1 MLGTGKKCS
10 RAIYGICHVRHTAT
24 IQAKRDAATCTL
36 REKRFR
42 RVSRC
47 SMLHRDVNVMTI
59 VLLILIMF
67 MCMMSGC
74 RTVSVGR
81 ITLCETE
88 YKPLQYAYDDSPN
101 YV

>member
-10 RAIYGICHVRHTAT
+10 RAIYGICHVDHTAT
-24 IQAKRDAATCTL
+24 IQAKRDVAKCTL

-42 RVSRC
+42 RVSGC
-47 SMLHRDVNVMTI
+47 SILHRDVNVMTI

-67 MCMMSGC
+67 MCMLSGC
-74 RTVSVGR
+74 RTVSVGS
-81 ITLCETE
+81 ITLCETG
-88 YKPLQYAYDDSPN
+88 YKALQCAHDDSPN

>member
-10 RAIYGICHVRHTAT
+10 RAICGICHVRHTAT
-24 IQAKRDAATCTL
+24 IQAKRDAATSAL
-36 REKRFR
+36 REKIFR
-42 RVSRC
+42 RMSRC
-47 SMLHRDVNVMTI
+47 SILHRDMNVMRI

-74 RTVSVGR
+74 RTVSVGS
-81 ITLCETE
+81 ITLCETG
-88 YKPLQYAYDDSPN
+88 YKALQCAFDDSPN

>member
-1 MLGTGKKCS
+1 MLGTRKKCS
-10 RAIYGICHVRHTAT
+10 RTIYGICHVRHTAT
-24 IQAKRDAATCTL
+24 IQAKRDAATSTL

-47 SMLHRDVNVMTI
+47 SILNRDVKVMRI

-74 RTVSVGR
+74 RSVSVGS
-81 ITLCETE
+81 ITLCETG
-88 YKPLQYAYDDSPN
+88 YKALQYAYDDSPN